1 MISALMANR
10 LLSKALAVSLLIVL
24 LASISNLIIGS
35 LIQRFG
41 EQLQRNQHLEE
52 TAGRYIN
59 FISNEEHYLKIR
71 ERIDAYPLRDIL
83 YTAPSDTSLG
93 AVLQADVRQ
102 LILQAGGR
110 IDSMQSIQTTEK
122 DELRKIGVSISM
134 RTDIETLTEIVKKI
148 KAAAKLMKID
158 NAVIRAPEIQPE
170 IGQPALT
177 LRCDIFAYGRIEAGN

>member
-1 MISALMANR
+1 MTSVVIANR

-24 LASISNLIIGS
+24 LASISNLLIGP
-35 LIQRFG
+35 LIQQFG
-41 EQLQRNQHLEE
+41 EQFQRNQHLEK
-52 TAGRYIN
+52 TAERYIN
-59 FISNEEHYLKIR
+59 FIANEEPYLKIQ
-71 ERIDAYPLRDIL
+71 ERISAYPSRNML

-93 AVLQADVRQ
+93 AILQADVRQ

-122 DELRKIGVSISM
+122 DELRKIGVTISM
-134 RTDIETLTEIVKKI
+134 RTDIEILTEIVKKL
-148 KAAAKLMKID
+148 KSAEKLMKID

-177 LRCDIFAYGRIEAGN
+177 LRCDIFSYGRIKAAN

>member
-1 MISALMANR
+1 MTSALIANR

-24 LASISNLIIGS
+24 LASFSNLIIGP

-41 EQLQRNQHLEE
+41 EQFQRIQHLEK
-52 TAGRYIN
+52 TAERYIN
-59 FISNEEHYLKIR
+59 FIANEEPYLKIR
-71 ERIDAYPLRDIL
+71 ERINAYPLRDIL
-83 YTAPSDTSLG
+83 YAAPSDTSLG
-93 AVLQADVRQ
+93 AVLQAEVRQ
-102 LILQAGGR
+102 LILQVGGR

-148 KAAAKLMKID
+148 KAAEKLMKID